1 MTKYKRIVKN
11 ISEEDY
17 NICMF
22 AYNIRLLNKLRKNF
36 PSKNIFIVTKYGYK
50 KLDYK
55 DTKTY
60 ILLVSKSRIK
70 ELEII
75 KENWKKVI
83 VY

>member
-1 MTKYKRIVKN
+1 MTKYKRIVKD

-17 NICMF
+17 NICLF
-22 AYNIRLLNKLRKNF
+22 ADSIQLLNKLRKNF
-36 PSKNIFIVTKYGYK
+36 PSKNIFIVTKYEYK

-60 ILLVSKSRIK
+60 SLLVSKFNAK
-70 ELEII
+70 KLEII

>member
-1 MTKYKRIVKN
+1 
-11 ISEEDY
+11 
-17 NICMF
+17 MF
-22 AYNIRLLNKLRKNF
+22 ACSIRLLNKLRKNF
-36 PSKNIFIVTKYGYK
+36 PLKNIFLVTKYGYK

-60 ILLVSKSRIK
+60 TLLVSKSRIK
-70 ELEII
+70 ELGII